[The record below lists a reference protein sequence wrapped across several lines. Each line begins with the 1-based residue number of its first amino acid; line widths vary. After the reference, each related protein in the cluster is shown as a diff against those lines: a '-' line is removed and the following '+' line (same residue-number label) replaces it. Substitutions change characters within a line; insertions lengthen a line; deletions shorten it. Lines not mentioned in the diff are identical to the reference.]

1 MTVCS
6 SVWRCNSFAEKR
18 GERVSRS
25 KAKISSKSNFLSV
38 SGYSLHLWEVLCVHF
53 TEGKQRPEWVG
64 WTRALW
70 VPRNVSR
77 AHTHRFLEP
86 NLFLWTFASS
96 IAAHVKSWDPWA
108 DEILRT
114 ELKCHNFKISFQF
127 FGEITFVPQC
137 CNDQAQN
144 YTQTKSKLL
153 WLHKPQQA
161 TLQEPQ
167 RNMTSKKT
175 ESLVQ
180 SNDTI
185 WEQLNIQKT
194 VQSSN
199 IHMRTLKSP
208 KKECPQKTVKSNNP
222 CKHLW
227 EIWACRT

>member
-1 MTVCS
+1 M
-6 SVWRCNSFAEKR
+6 WAELIRTDFSNHTFFYEHLHHLLRRMLNPETHEPMKSW
-18 GERVSRS
+18 ERSLN
-25 KAKISSKSNFLSV
+25 AIISKSVFSFLVRSLLCLSV
-38 SGYSLHLWEVLCVHF
+38 AMIRHKIIH
-53 TEGKQRPEWVG
+53 KQK
-64 WTRALW
+64 A
-70 VPRNVSR
+70 
-77 AHTHRFLEP
+77 
-86 NLFLWTFASS
+86 
-96 IAAHVKSWDPWA
+96 
-108 DEILRT
+108 
-114 ELKCHNFKISFQF
+114 
-127 FGEITFVPQC
+127 
-137 CNDQAQN
+137 N
-144 YTQTKSKLL
+144 Y

-185 WEQLNIQKT
+185 WELLNIQKT

-222 CKHLW
+222 CKHQW

>member
-1 MTVCS
+1 MTYILGRRECDCATALQ
-6 SVWRCNSFAEKR
+6 RKR

-53 TEGKQRPEWVG
+53 TEGKQRPEWLVG

-127 FGEITFVPQC
+127 FWWDHFCASVLQWSGTKLYTNKKQITLTP
-137 CNDQAQN
+137 
-144 YTQTKSKLL
+144 
-153 WLHKPQQA
+153 
-161 TLQEPQ
+161 
-167 RNMTSKKT
+167 
-175 ESLVQ
+175 
-180 SNDTI
+180 
-185 WEQLNIQKT
+185 
-194 VQSSN
+194 
-199 IHMRTLKSP
+199 
-208 KKECPQKTVKSNNP
+208 
-222 CKHLW
+222 
-227 EIWACRT
+227 